1 LQIGADPQ
9 SAIRNPQSAIRN
21 RMSFPFIATIV
32 LLIGLAGFILALFSS
47 TLRYRSRAAH
57 PGQTEAKLPED
68 FGPRLT
74 SRRLRYVRLA
84 FALMVV
90 SALGF
95 HAYWGLFATGPLGE
109 SAAFAALKNKRD
121 QRNRREAESTLRGWI
136 YDRHHDP
143 RKALAKY
150 RYLDG
155 HIRRDYPLG
164 PGAAHII
171 GYGTLTRGDVLLERA
186 ATAVRP
192 SHPEKSWWQKL
203 TDFENEA
210 ARAPVGQDIVLTIDY
225 DLQKS
230 AAELLQNK
238 RGAVVML
245 NPQTGEILAL
255 ASAPSFDPGDVDN
268 DVKWQEI
275 WNDAGR
281 KPLLNRALDEYY
293 LPGSTLKTLTA
304 AAAIESRL
312 EDKIFTCR
320 GEGWTPPGSTRPIRD
335 DEGESHGALNL
346 LEAYTHSCNQYF
358 SQLGVEVE
366 RQRMGEAASRFGL
379 RVYDTGAESIGV
391 GGVRDLWNTGNK
403 VLSDVLAPLS
413 STFVAGRKITK
424 YDLAL
429 ESIGQGYVQL
439 TPIQMAMIAA
449 SVANSRGEVMRP
461 TIEMGR
467 QPDALSQ
474 AMLPETA
481 AKMRALMAAVV
492 QRGTA
497 AGAFGTLVR
506 GAGLTAGGKTGT
518 AQRDVP
524 MFDPKTGKPVTYV
537 DSRGRTRIKME
548 EKHRIDSW
556 FIGFAPVENPKIAW
570 AVIVEGG
577 GYGARTSAP
586 IAGNLL
592 VKAKGLGLL
601 NEEAPQAKAT
611 PARETERAR
620 Q

>member
-1 LQIGADPQ
+1 M
-9 SAIRNPQSAIRN
+9 N
-21 RMSFPFIATIV
+21 FPFIATIV
-32 LLIGLAGFILALFSS
+32 LLIGLGGMIFALFIS
-47 TLRYRSRAAH
+47 TWRYRSRSA
-57 PGQTEAKLPED
+57 GSDQTGLGEAKIPED

-84 FALMVV
+84 FALLVV
-90 SALGF
+90 VALGF
-95 HAYWGLFATGPLGE
+95 HVYWGLFATGPFGE
-109 SAAFAALKNKRD
+109 SQAFAALKNKRD

-143 RKALAKY
+143 RRALAKY

-155 HIRRDYPLG
+155 RIKRDYPLG
-164 PGAAHII
+164 PAAAHIV
-171 GYGTLTRGDVLLERA
+171 GYGTLGRGDVLLERV
-186 ATAVRP
+186 ATTLRP
-192 SHPEKSWWQKL
+192 SQPEKSWWQKL
-203 TDFENEA
+203 TDYNGET
-210 ARAPVGQDIVLTIDY
+210 ARAPVGQDMVLTIDY
-225 DLQKS
+225 DLQKA
-230 AAELLQNK
+230 AAEQLQGK
-238 RGAVVML
+238 RGAAVVL
-245 NPQTGEILAL
+245 NPQTGEILAM
-255 ASAPSFDPGDVDN
+255 ASSPSFDPSDIDN

-304 AAAIESRL
+304 SAGIESRL

-320 GEGWTPPGSTRPIRD
+320 GDGWTPPGSTRPIRD
-335 DEGESHGALNL
+335 DEGESHGSLNL

-379 RVYDTGAESIGV
+379 RVYETGAQSIGV
-391 GGVRDLWNTGNK
+391 GAIHDLWNTNHK

-439 TPIQMAMIAA
+439 TPMQMAMISAA
-449 SVANSRGEVMRP
+449 AANSRGDVMRP

-467 QPDALSQ
+467 QPKALSQ
-474 AMLPETA
+474 AMSPETA
-481 AKMRALMAAVV
+481 AKMRTLMATVV

-497 AGAFGTLVR
+497 AGPFGTMIR
-506 GAGLTAGGKTGT
+506 NAGLTAGGKTGT
-518 AQRDVP
+518 AQRDAP
-524 MFDPKTGKPVTYV
+524 AIDPKTGKPITYV

-548 EKHRIDSW
+548 ERRRIDSW

-570 AVIVEGG
+570 AVVVEGG
-577 GYGARTSAP
+577 GYGSRIAAP
-586 IAGNLL
+586 IAGNLA
-592 VKAKGLGLL
+592 VKAKSLGLL
-601 NEEAPQAKAT
+601 NEELAQPKAT
-611 PARETERAR
+611 PARETAKVK